1 MAKHP
6 GEKLIAENRKARHDY
21 HLSDFVEAGLVL
33 TGTEV
38 KSCRDGR
45 ANLRQSYAEIR
56 DGEAW
61 LIGAH
66 ISVYDQGNLNNH
78 EPERARKLLLHR
90 RQVDNLWEAVREKG
104 MTLVPTRMY
113 FKGGR
118 AKVEIALA
126 KGKDIHDKRA
136 DVVKRDA
143 DREIQRA
150 LKDARR

>member
-33 TGTEV
+33 TGTEG

-78 EPERARKLLLHR
+78 EPERPRKLLLHR
-90 RQVDNLWEAVREKG
+90 RQVDDLWESVREKG

-113 FKGGR
+113 FKDGR

-126 KGKDIHDKRA
+126 KGKDLHDKRA
-136 DVVKRDA
+136 AVVKRDA
-143 DREIQRA
+143 DREMQRA

>member
-1 MAKHP
+1 MAKRV

-21 HLSDFVEAGLVL
+21 HLSGFVEAGLVL
-33 TGTEV
+33 LGTEV

-45 ANLRQSYAEIR
+45 ANLRQAYAEIR
-56 DGEAW
+56 NGEAW
-61 LIGAH
+61 LVGAH
-66 ISVYDQGNLNNH
+66 ISVYDQGNINNH
-78 EPERARKLLLHR
+78 EPERQRKLLLHR
-90 RQVDNLWEAVREKG
+90 GQMDNLYEQVREKG
-104 MTLVPTRMY
+104 MTIVPTRMY
-113 FKGGR
+113 FKDGR

-126 KGKDIHDKRA
+126 RGKDLHDKRA

>member
-1 MAKHP
+1 MAKRI

-21 HLSDFVEAGLVL
+21 HLSDFLEAGLML
-33 TGTEV
+33 HGTEV

-45 ANLRQSYAEIR
+45 ANLRQAYAEIR

-61 LIGAH
+61 LVGAH
-66 ISVYDQGNLNNH
+66 ISVYEQGNINNH

-90 RQVDNLWEAVREKG
+90 KQVDDLYAKVREKG
-104 MTLVPTRMY
+104 MTIVPTRMY
-113 FKGGR
+113 FKDGR

-126 KGKDIHDKRA
+126 RGKDLHDKRA

-150 LKDARR
+150 LKEARR

>member
-45 ANLRQSYAEIR
+45 ANLRQSYAEVR

-61 LIGAH
+61 LVGAH
-66 ISVYDQGNLNNH
+66 ISVYEQGNINNH

-90 RQVDNLWEAVREKG
+90 RQVDDLFESVREKG

-118 AKVEIALA
+118 AKVEIAVA
-126 KGKDIHDKRA
+126 KGKDVHDKRA

>member
-1 MAKHP
+1 MARRP

-21 HLSDFVEAGLVL
+21 HLSDHVEAGIML

-61 LIGAH
+61 LVGAH
-66 ISVYDQGNLNNH
+66 ISVYEQGNINNH

-90 RQVDNLWEAVREKG
+90 RQVDDLFEKVREKG
-104 MTLVPTRMY
+104 MTLVPTKLY
-113 FKGGR
+113 FKDGR
-118 AKVEIALA
+118 AKIEIAVA
-126 KGKDIHDKRA
+126 RGKDLHDKRA

>member
-1 MAKHP
+1 MAKRI

-21 HLSDFVEAGLVL
+21 YLSDFVEAGLVL

-45 ANLRQSYAEIR
+45 ANLRQAYAEIR
-56 DGEAW
+56 GNEAW
-61 LIGAH
+61 LVGAH
-66 ISVYDQGNLNNH
+66 ISVYEQGNINNH

-90 RQVDNLWEAVREKG
+90 HQVDEMNEKVREKG
-104 MTLVPTRMY
+104 MTLAPTRLY
-113 FKGGR
+113 FKDGR
-118 AKVEIALA
+118 VKIEIAVA
-126 KGKDIHDKRA
+126 RGKDLHDKRA

-143 DREIQRA
+143 DREMQRA

>member
-126 KGKDIHDKRA
+126 KGKDVHDKRA
-136 DVVKRDA
+136 AVVKRDA

>member
-1 MAKHP
+1 MAKRI

-21 HLSDFVEAGLVL
+21 YLSDFVEAGLVL

-56 DGEAW
+56 GNEAW
-61 LIGAH
+61 LVGAH
-66 ISVYDQGNLNNH
+66 ISVYEQGNINNH

-90 RQVDNLWEAVREKG
+90 HQVDEMNEKVREKG
-104 MTLVPTRMY
+104 MTLAPTRLY
-113 FKGGR
+113 FKDGR
-118 AKVEIALA
+118 VKIEIAVA
-126 KGKDIHDKRA
+126 RGKDLHDKRA

-143 DREIQRA
+143 DREMQRA

>member
-56 DGEAW
+56 EGEAW
-61 LIGAH
+61 LVGAH

-78 EPERARKLLLHR
+78 EPERPRKLLLHR

-126 KGKDIHDKRA
+126 KGKDVHDKRA

>member
-1 MAKHP
+1 MAKQS

-45 ANLRQSYAEIR
+45 ANLRQSYAEVR

-61 LIGAH
+61 LLGAH
-66 ISVYDQGNLNNH
+66 ISVYEQGNINNH
-78 EPERARKLLLHR
+78 EPERPRKLLLHR
-90 RQVDNLWEAVREKG
+90 RQVDDLFESVREKG

-118 AKVEIALA
+118 AKVEIAVA
-126 KGKDIHDKRA
+126 KGKDVHDKRA

>member
-1 MAKHP
+1 MAKRI

-21 HLSDFVEAGLVL
+21 YLSDFVEAGLVL

-56 DGEAW
+56 GNEAW
-61 LIGAH
+61 LVGAH
-66 ISVYDQGNLNNH
+66 ISVYEQGNINNH

-90 RQVDNLWEAVREKG
+90 HQVDEMNEKVREKG
-104 MTLVPTRMY
+104 MTLAPTRLY
-113 FKGGR
+113 FKDGR
-118 AKVEIALA
+118 VKVEIALA
-126 KGKDIHDKRA
+126 RGKDLHDKRA
-136 DVVKRDA
+136 DVIKRDA
-143 DREIQRA
+143 DREMQRA

>member
-1 MAKHP
+1 MAKRI

-21 HLSDFVEAGLVL
+21 YLSDFVEAGLVL

-56 DGEAW
+56 GNEAW
-61 LIGAH
+61 LVGAH
-66 ISVYDQGNLNNH
+66 ISVYEQGNINNH

-90 RQVDNLWEAVREKG
+90 HQVDQMNEKVREKG
-104 MTLVPTRMY
+104 MTLAPTRLY
-113 FKGGR
+113 FKDGR
-118 AKVEIALA
+118 VKIEIAVA
-126 KGKDIHDKRA
+126 RGKDLHDKRA

-143 DREIQRA
+143 DREMQRA

>member
-45 ANLRQSYAEIR
+45 ANLRQSYAEVR

-61 LIGAH
+61 LVGAH
-66 ISVYDQGNLNNH
+66 ISVYEQGNINNH
-78 EPERARKLLLHR
+78 EPERPRKLLLHR
-90 RQVDNLWEAVREKG
+90 RQVDDLFESVREKG

-118 AKVEIALA
+118 AKVEIAVA
-126 KGKDIHDKRA
+126 KGKDVHDKRA

>member
-66 ISVYDQGNLNNH
+66 ISVYEQGNLNNH
-78 EPERARKLLLHR
+78 EPERSRKLLLHR

-126 KGKDIHDKRA
+126 KGKDVHDKRA

>member
-38 KSCRDGR
+38 KSCRGGR

-78 EPERARKLLLHR
+78 EPERPRKLLLHR

-126 KGKDIHDKRA
+126 KGKDVHDKRA
-136 DVVKRDA
+136 AVVKRDA

>member
-38 KSCRDGR
+38 KSCRAGR
-45 ANLRQSYAEIR
+45 ANLRQSYAEVR

-61 LIGAH
+61 LLGAH
-66 ISVYDQGNLNNH
+66 ISVYEQGNINNH
-78 EPERARKLLLHR
+78 EPERPRKLLLHR
-90 RQVDNLWEAVREKG
+90 RQVDDLWEAVREKG

-118 AKVEIALA
+118 AKVEIAVA
-126 KGKDIHDKRA
+126 KGKDVHDKRA

>member
-1 MAKHP
+1 MAKQS

-90 RQVDNLWEAVREKG
+90 RQVDNLFESVREKG
-104 MTLVPTRMY
+104 MTIVPTRMY
-113 FKGGR
+113 FKDGR

-126 KGKDIHDKRA
+126 KGKDLHDKRA

>member
-1 MAKHP
+1 MAKRI

-21 HLSDFVEAGLVL
+21 YLSDFVEAGLVL

-45 ANLRQSYAEIR
+45 ANLRQAYAEIR
-56 DGEAW
+56 GNEAW
-61 LIGAH
+61 LVGAH
-66 ISVYDQGNLNNH
+66 ISVYEQGNINNH

-90 RQVDNLWEAVREKG
+90 HQVDQMNEKVREKG
-104 MTLVPTRMY
+104 MTLAPTRLY
-113 FKGGR
+113 FKDGR
-118 AKVEIALA
+118 VKIEIALA
-126 KGKDIHDKRA
+126 RGKDLHDKRA

-143 DREIQRA
+143 DREMQRA

>member
-56 DGEAW
+56 EGEAW
-61 LIGAH
+61 LVGAH

-78 EPERARKLLLHR
+78 EPERPRKLLLHR

-118 AKVEIALA
+118 AKVELALA
-126 KGKDIHDKRA
+126 KGKDVHDKRA

>member
-1 MAKHP
+1 MAKRV

-21 HLSDFVEAGLVL
+21 HLSDFLEAGLML
-33 TGTEV
+33 HGTEV

-45 ANLRQSYAEIR
+45 ANLRQAYAEIR

-61 LIGAH
+61 LVGAH
-66 ISVYDQGNLNNH
+66 ISVYEQGNINNH

-90 RQVDNLWEAVREKG
+90 KQVDDLYAKVREKG
-104 MTLVPTRMY
+104 MTIVPTRMY
-113 FKGGR
+113 FKDGR

-126 KGKDIHDKRA
+126 RGKDLHDKRA

-150 LKDARR
+150 FKEARR

>member
-1 MAKHP
+1 MAKQS

-38 KSCRDGR
+38 KSCRAGR
-45 ANLRQSYAEIR
+45 ANLRQSYAEVR

-61 LIGAH
+61 LLGAH
-66 ISVYDQGNLNNH
+66 ISVYEQGNINNH
-78 EPERARKLLLHR
+78 EPERPRKLLLHR
-90 RQVDNLWEAVREKG
+90 RQVDDLFESVREKG

-118 AKVEIALA
+118 AKVEIAVA
-126 KGKDIHDKRA
+126 KGKDVHDKRA

>member
-1 MAKHP
+1 MAKRV

-21 HLSDFVEAGLVL
+21 HLSDFLEAGLML
-33 TGTEV
+33 HGTEV

-45 ANLRQSYAEIR
+45 ANLRQAYAEIR

-61 LIGAH
+61 LVGAH
-66 ISVYDQGNLNNH
+66 ISVYEQGNINNH

-90 RQVDNLWEAVREKG
+90 KQVDDLYAKVREKG
-104 MTLVPTRMY
+104 MTIVPTRMY
-113 FKGGR
+113 FKDGR

-126 KGKDIHDKRA
+126 RGKDLHDKRA

-150 LKDARR
+150 LKEARR

>member
-78 EPERARKLLLHR
+78 EPERPRKLLLHR
-90 RQVDNLWEAVREKG
+90 RQVDNLWESVREKG

-113 FKGGR
+113 FKDGR

-126 KGKDIHDKRA
+126 KGKDLHDKRA

-143 DREIQRA
+143 DREMQRA

>member
-6 GEKLIAENRKARHDY
+6 GEKLIAENRKARHNY
-21 HLSDFVEAGLVL
+21 HRSDFVEAGLVL

-45 ANLRQSYAEIR
+45 ANLRQSYAEVR

-61 LIGAH
+61 LLGAH
-66 ISVYDQGNLNNH
+66 ISVYEQGNINNH
-78 EPERARKLLLHR
+78 EPERPRKLLLHR
-90 RQVDNLWEAVREKG
+90 RQVDDLFESVREKG

-118 AKVEIALA
+118 AKVEIAVA
-126 KGKDIHDKRA
+126 KGKDVHDKRA

>member
-45 ANLRQSYAEIR
+45 ANLRQSYAEVR

-61 LIGAH
+61 LVGAH
-66 ISVYDQGNLNNH
+66 ISVYEQGNINNH
-78 EPERARKLLLHR
+78 EPERPRKLLLHR

-118 AKVEIALA
+118 AKVEIAVA
-126 KGKDIHDKRA
+126 KGKDVHDKRA

>member
-1 MAKHP
+1 MAKRI

-21 HLSDFVEAGLVL
+21 YLSDFVEAGLVL

-56 DGEAW
+56 GNEAW
-61 LIGAH
+61 LVGAH
-66 ISVYDQGNLNNH
+66 ISVYEQGNINNH

-90 RQVDNLWEAVREKG
+90 HQVDQMNEKVREKG
-104 MTLVPTRMY
+104 MTLAPTRLY
-113 FKGGR
+113 FKDGR
-118 AKVEIALA
+118 VKVEIAVA
-126 KGKDIHDKRA
+126 RGKDLHDKRA

-143 DREIQRA
+143 DREMQRA

>member
-38 KSCRDGR
+38 KSCREGR

-56 DGEAW
+56 EGEAW
-61 LIGAH
+61 LVGAH

-78 EPERARKLLLHR
+78 EPERPRKLLLHR
-90 RQVDNLWEAVREKG
+90 RQVDNLWEAAREKG

-126 KGKDIHDKRA
+126 KGKDLHDKRA

-150 LKDARR
+150 FKDARR

>member
-45 ANLRQSYAEIR
+45 ANLRQSYAEVR

-61 LIGAH
+61 LLGAH
-66 ISVYDQGNLNNH
+66 ISVYEQGNINNH
-78 EPERARKLLLHR
+78 EPERPRKLLLHR
-90 RQVDNLWEAVREKG
+90 RQVDDLWEAVREKG

-118 AKVEIALA
+118 AKVEIAVA
-126 KGKDIHDKRA
+126 KGKDVHDKRA

>member
-1 MAKHP
+1 MAKRV

-21 HLSDFVEAGLVL
+21 HLSGFVEAGLVL
-33 TGTEV
+33 LGTEV

-45 ANLRQSYAEIR
+45 ANLRQAYAEIR
-56 DGEAW
+56 NGEAW
-61 LIGAH
+61 LVGAH
-66 ISVYDQGNLNNH
+66 ISVYDQGNINNH
-78 EPERARKLLLHR
+78 EPERQRKLLLHR
-90 RQVDNLWEAVREKG
+90 GQMDDLYEQVREKG
-104 MTLVPTRMY
+104 MTIVPTRMY
-113 FKGGR
+113 FKDGR

-126 KGKDIHDKRA
+126 RGKDLHDKRA

>member
-1 MAKHP
+1 MAKRI

-21 HLSDFVEAGLVL
+21 YLSDFVEAGLVL

-56 DGEAW
+56 GNEAW
-61 LIGAH
+61 LVGAH
-66 ISVYDQGNLNNH
+66 ISVYEQGNINNH

-90 RQVDNLWEAVREKG
+90 HQVDQMNEKVREKG
-104 MTLVPTRMY
+104 MTLAPTRLY
-113 FKGGR
+113 FKDGR
-118 AKVEIALA
+118 VKVEIALA
-126 KGKDIHDKRA
+126 RGKDLHDKRA

-143 DREIQRA
+143 DREMQRA

>member
-126 KGKDIHDKRA
+126 KGKDVHDKRA

>member
-118 AKVEIALA
+118 AKVEIAVA
-126 KGKDIHDKRA
+126 KGKDVHDKRA

>member
-56 DGEAW
+56 EGEAW
-61 LIGAH
+61 LVGAH

-78 EPERARKLLLHR
+78 EPERPRKLLLHR

-126 KGKDIHDKRA
+126 KGKDVHDKRA

-150 LKDARR
+150 L